1 MKILFDQGTP
11 APLRRYLTEHQV
23 DRSAEKGWSR
33 LENGALLDA
42 AEQEGYEVI
51 VTTDQSMRH
60 QQNLTGR
67 RIGVVVLLT
76 TDWNRIRL
84 RTEDI
89 RAAIEEV
96 QQGDFK
102 EVSI

>member
-1 MKILFDQGTP
+1 M
-11 APLRRYLTEHQV
+11 
-23 DRSAEKGWSR
+23 
-33 LENGALLDA
+33 ENGALLDV

-76 TDWNRIRL
+76 TDWNKIRL
-84 RTEDI
+84 RTDAI

-96 QQGDFK
+96 QLGDFK

>member
-1 MKILFDQGTP
+1 M
-11 APLRRYLTEHQV
+11 
-23 DRSAEKGWSR
+23 
-33 LENGALLDA
+33 ENGALLDV

-76 TDWNRIRL
+76 TDWNKIRL
-84 RTEDI
+84 RTDAI